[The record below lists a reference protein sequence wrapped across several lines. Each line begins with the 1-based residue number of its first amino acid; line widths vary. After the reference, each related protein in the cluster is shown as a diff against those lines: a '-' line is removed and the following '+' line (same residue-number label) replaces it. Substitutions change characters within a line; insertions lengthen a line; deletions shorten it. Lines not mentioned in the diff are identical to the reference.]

1 MKTTSQTNYTPY
13 QLKLPLELSTVIET
27 TDAVYTFCEVIDH
40 IDLNRY
46 IVKERSNTG
55 RPKYDAITLL
65 KVILFAFM
73 ENGYAST
80 REIEKYCKT
89 DIRYMWLLQDR
100 KAPSHM
106 TIDNFMN
113 ESLAENIQDIFKKIS
128 SYIVKVENVDL
139 NHTYIDGTKIVANA
153 NKYSWVWKKSCI
165 KNRDKI
171 FDKVTVLLGKMN
183 EMLLSHCVKFE
194 IRQEYT
200 IEYLEETISQYKN
213 ILGIETSKFVR
224 GRGHHKSTEQIYYE
238 TLLSPQ
244 ILMC

>member
-139 NHTYIDGTKIVANA
+139 NHTYIDGTFFVVLTAAGVPLSPPQTDLKMQLFVA
-153 NKYSWVWKKSCI
+153 
-165 KNRDKI
+165 KI
-171 FDKVTVLLGKMN
+171 FFRIVYNG
-183 EMLLSHCVKFE
+183 FA
-194 IRQEYT
+194 
-200 IEYLEETISQYKN
+200 
-213 ILGIETSKFVR
+213 G
-224 GRGHHKSTEQIYYE
+224 GR
-238 TLLSPQ
+238 
-244 ILMC
+244 